1 MPRNTAKR
9 PDKSKTLE
17 ETVSLETPA
26 SRGRFAVLSVLV
38 VCITLAV
45 FSPAIGFGLLNWD
58 DELNVSTNP
67 RLRPLSLENLAWFW
81 QGWRDP
87 YGGLYV
93 PATYNLFAIEA
104 HFAEQPATT
113 AFPHGLD
120 PRVFHATGIA
130 LHAVC
135 VWLVFVLLLRI
146 MKNDLAA
153 AAGALFFA
161 LHPLHVEPVAWVT
174 GTKDL
179 LSAAFALSAVVLY
192 LQSQVLGPTSNEKQR
207 TIRRVIF
214 IAGASLAY
222 LLAIFAKPSAVV
234 TPLLLLVIDSL
245 VQRKVQRQ
253 TIGVVVGWS
262 LVAVAIILVN
272 RAAQADA
279 PLEYEPSIFAR
290 ILVAA
295 DAVTFYLYKIIIP
308 WGYCADYTRTPQF
321 VLQSSWRWFA
331 WLVPVGLTFL
341 SLWTSHRRTTFA
353 AWLLFLIPLSVVLGL
368 VPFAFQRYSTVADRY
383 AYLALLG
390 PALLLAYLL
399 TLYRTTM
406 VRVGVAA
413 MLIALAGLSVVQL
426 PHWKNDGT
434 LWEHTI
440 HVSPR
445 SSLARNN
452 LGYYLESQGH
462 GEAAREQY
470 LEALK
475 LNESNHEART
485 NLGNT
490 FYREGNVPA
499 AMEQYRQVLDTSP
512 GHAEANF
519 NLANAVRLQGQ
530 LELAAEHYSQA
541 VESQPNYL
549 KAQLSLASVLLEL
562 GKLPEAAAAF
572 RRAVDLAPQFAP
584 AHVAL
589 GNVLEKMNESEEAI
603 AHYRLALEIDP
614 QQQAAAEGL
623 NRLNAQRD

>member
-1 MPRNTAKR
+1 M
-9 PDKSKTLE
+9 SETLE
-17 ETVSLETPA
+17 GKDAPENPA
-26 SRGRFAVLSVLV
+26 SRGRFAICSVLV

-58 DELNVSTNP
+58 DELNVSTNS

-93 PATYNLFAIEA
+93 PVTYNLFAIEA
-104 HFAEQPATT
+104 HIAAQPATPE
-113 AFPHGLD
+113 FPHGLD

-130 LHAVC
+130 LHAFC
-135 VWLVFVLLLRI
+135 VWLVFVLLLLI
-146 MKNDLAA
+146 VKNDLAG

-179 LSAAFALSAVVLY
+179 LSAAFALTAVLLY
-192 LQSQVLGPTSNEKQR
+192 LHAGDSNPSSPQKQR

-253 TIGVVVGWS
+253 TVGLVVGWS
-262 LVAVAIILVN
+262 LIAVAATLVN

-279 PLEYEPSIFAR
+279 PFEYVPSIFAR

-295 DAVTFYLYKIIIP
+295 DAVTFYLYKTIIP

-321 VLQSSWRWFA
+321 VIQSSWRWFA
-331 WLVPVGLTFL
+331 WLVPVGLTIL
-341 SLWTSHRRTTFA
+341 SLCTSHRRITFA
-353 AWLLFLIPLSVVLGL
+353 AWLLFLIPLSVVWGL

-399 TLYRTTM
+399 TQYRSGV
-406 VRVGVAA
+406 VRGSVVA
-413 MLIALAGLSVVQL
+413 MLTVLAGLSVVQL
-426 PHWKNDGT
+426 PHWQNDGT

-452 LGYYLESQGH
+452 LGYYLDSQGD
-462 GEAAREQY
+462 GQAARQQY

-485 NLGNT
+485 NLGNS
-490 FYREGNVPA
+490 FYREGDLSA
-499 AMEQYRQVLDTSP
+499 AMEQYRQVLDASP

-562 GKLPEAAAAF
+562 GRLPEAAAAF

-589 GNVLEKMNESEEAI
+589 ANVLEKMNESEEAI

-614 QQQAAAEGL
+614 QQQAAADGL